1 MTKPLKLLL
10 VAGARPNFMKIAPVI
25 RAIRARPSEFVD
37 VLVHTG
43 QHYDEGMSEIFFR
56 ELEIPSPQHYLN
68 VGSGSH
74 AEQTARIMTAFEPV
88 LTTEHPDCVVVFGDV
103 NSTLACSIVAK
114 KCGYPVAHVEA
125 GLRSGD
131 RRMPEE
137 INRVVTDAIADYFFV
152 TEESG
157 IEHLRAE
164 GKPENRIFH
173 VGHVMI
179 DNLYFE
185 MERLEQGGIESSRIS
200 GLRPAEGEFCVVT
213 LHRPSNV
220 DDKRTLE
227 GIFSAFEEISKIHP
241 IIFPVHPRTRG
252 NLERFDINVPAGV
265 TLSDPLGYR
274 EFLALWRDAALV
286 LTDSGGLQEETTALG
301 VPCVTIRENTERP
314 ITLTE
319 GSNVLAGSRTESIIQ
334 AATMMLAKYSSGR
347 STNRPKLW
355 DGRASERILD
365 LLRHELAPPSC

>member
-1 MTKPLKLLL
+1 MSKPLKLLL

-25 RAIRARPSEFVD
+25 RAIRARPSEFVH

-56 ELEIPSPQHYLN
+56 ELEIPSPEHHLN

-74 AEQTARIMTAFEPV
+74 AEQTARIMNAFEPV
-88 LTTEHPDCVVVFGDV
+88 LTAEHPDCVLVFGDV

-157 IEHLRAE
+157 IEHLRIE

-185 MERLEQGGIESSRIS
+185 MERLKQGGSESSRIR
-200 GLRPAEGEFCVVT
+200 GLRPPEGAFCVVT

-227 GIFSAFEEISKIHP
+227 GIFAAFREISKIHP
-241 IIFPVHPRTRG
+241 IIFPVHPRTRS
-252 NLERFDINVPAGV
+252 NLERFSIDVPPGV

-274 EFLALWRDAALV
+274 EFLALWRDAALI

-319 GSNVLAGSRTESIIQ
+319 GTNVLAGSRTESIVQ
-334 AATMMLAKYSSGR
+334 AATMMLTKYSSGR
-347 STNRPKLW
+347 STKRPKLW
-355 DGRASERILD
+355 DGRASERILE
-365 LLRHELAPPSC
+365 LLRRELATRSC